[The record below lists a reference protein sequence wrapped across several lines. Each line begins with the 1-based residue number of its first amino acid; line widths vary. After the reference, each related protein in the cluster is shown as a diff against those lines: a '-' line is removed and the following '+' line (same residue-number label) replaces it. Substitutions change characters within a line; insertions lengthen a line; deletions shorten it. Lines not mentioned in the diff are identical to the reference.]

1 MKKINVP
8 DAEKLPSGSWRC
20 RVMIDGKRCSFTA
33 TTKTEAEKLA
43 KDCKLGYTMPKKES
57 EKNTVAAAI
66 DNYLSANEKSISP
79 STRRGYLTI
88 KQNRFPEL
96 MNLHIDELT
105 DAICQ
110 KAVNSESV
118 SPKTI
123 KNSWALVSSA
133 IKYATG
139 KTYVVYLPKPVQNE
153 HPFLQPEQIHIFINA
168 IEGQPCEIPALL
180 GLHSLRRSEIMGLKW
195 ENVDLKNGLI
205 HIRGSS
211 VYDSENNLVN
221 KPDNKNPSSRRT
233 VPIMIPRLK
242 SLLTAATRTGEFV
255 VTCNPNTIWSQVNRI
270 CAENSLPLIG
280 THGLRHSFC
289 SLAYHLGVSEKVA
302 MQIGGWADYQ
312 TMRKIYTHVA
322 ESDVSKSVSAIT
334 SFFDEGI

>member
-33 TTKTEAEKLA
+33 TTKSEAEKLA

-57 EKNTVAAAI
+57 EKNTVSAAI

-139 KTYVVYLPKPVQNE
+139 KTYVVYLPKPVQC
-153 HPFLQPEQIHIFINA
+153 A
-168 IEGQPCEIPALL
+168 
-180 GLHSLRRSEIMGLKW
+180 
-195 ENVDLKNGLI
+195 
-205 HIRGSS
+205 
-211 VYDSENNLVN
+211 
-221 KPDNKNPSSRRT
+221 
-233 VPIMIPRLK
+233 RL
-242 SLLTAATRTGEFV
+242 
-255 VTCNPNTIWSQVNRI
+255 
-270 CAENSLPLIG
+270 
-280 THGLRHSFC
+280 
-289 SLAYHLGVSEKVA
+289 
-302 MQIGGWADYQ
+302 
-312 TMRKIYTHVA
+312 
-322 ESDVSKSVSAIT
+322 
-334 SFFDEGI
+334 

>member
-1 MKKINVP
+1 
-8 DAEKLPSGSWRC
+8 
-20 RVMIDGKRCSFTA
+20 
-33 TTKTEAEKLA
+33 
-43 KDCKLGYTMPKKES
+43 MPKKES
-57 EKNTVAAAI
+57 EKNTVSAAI

-211 VYDSENNLVN
+211 VYDSENKLVN
-221 KPDNKNPSSRRT
+221 KPDNKNASSRRT

-334 SFFDEGI
+334 SFFDKDI

>member
-1 MKKINVP
+1 M
-8 DAEKLPSGSWRC
+8 
-20 RVMIDGKRCSFTA
+20 
-33 TTKTEAEKLA
+33 
-43 KDCKLGYTMPKKES
+43 
-57 EKNTVAAAI
+57 
-66 DNYLSANEKSISP
+66 
-79 STRRGYLTI
+79 
-88 KQNRFPEL
+88 
-96 MNLHIDELT
+96 
-105 DAICQ
+105 
-110 KAVNSESV
+110 
-118 SPKTI
+118 
-123 KNSWALVSSA
+123 
-133 IKYATG
+133 
-139 KTYVVYLPKPVQNE
+139 
-153 HPFLQPEQIHIFINA
+153 QPEQIHIFINA

-211 VYDSENNLVN
+211 VYDSENKLVN
-221 KPDNKNPSSRRT
+221 KPDNKNASSRRT

-334 SFFDEGI
+334 SFFDKDI